1 MVDVKPSAR
10 RSNGAVGRA
19 LHREGRRRAFDSR
32 ADADDWAAA
41 LSEEGE
47 RRVWVRDANPDD
59 STGADGYLV
68 GRRPPRG
75 GVVRVAA
82 SDDENGN
89 ENRRPSGGRR
99 VTSVAVEQSA
109 LDVHGDDGGDRDSSD
124 GDGG

>member
-10 RSNGAVGRA
+10 RSNGAVGRT

-32 ADADDWAAA
+32 ADADEWAAA

-75 GVVRVAA
+75 EVVRVAGP
-82 SDDENGN
+82 DGENDR
-89 ENRRPSGGRR
+89 ESGGERA
-99 VTSVAVEQSA
+99 TPAAADQSA
-109 LDVHGDDGGDRDSSD
+109 LDVRADAEADGGD
-124 GDGG
+124 GDGSGA